1 VGLPGVPSAQEGAA
15 WYFIKHLSLLERSEF
30 VVTAEQ
36 LLTNKDLREKLI
48 ARLEV
53 LDKVKQVVTMS
64 NTELMTVEQVAD
76 YYEVGVDVNR
86 NATLFDVLSDD
97 EVIKAFQSALA
108 LCKEAEIDVSKV
120 LAKVETGA

>member
-1 VGLPGVPSAQEGAA
+1 
-15 WYFIKHLSLLERSEF
+15 

>member
-1 VGLPGVPSAQEGAA
+1 M
-15 WYFIKHLSLLERSEF
+15 
-30 VVTAEQ
+30 VTAEQ